1 MMRMTLARTALAMVL
16 AATGL
21 AIAPGAYAQNA
32 PEEIRVDLNLKD
44 ADMKAAIA
52 VLMKQ
57 TGLSI
62 IFEAS
67 DEAFPK
73 ITLNLPRVSADEA
86 LRYICQ
92 AAGAYFKKDDNGVY
106 IISRRKP
113 VEAAPVTTP
122 TTTPVVPE
130 KKKLYK
136 ISMKHADAEDVYA
149 QMAWGVVL
157 DPMRGFKEIN
167 RFKEITNANRQ
178 IQGLGSQSVYLQGQD
193 ERGLTQYRPM
203 NSQSLNNPVTNRG
216 TEAGNGV
223 SLPDENGAQFGGG
236 GLSGGGGGLGGGFGG
251 GGQGGG
257 FGGGGQG
264 GGFGGGGQGAG
275 GGNLTGGQ
283 GLLPN
288 LDYITYDP
296 NDNSIIIRATEAEYQ
311 QLLQYVQ
318 EFDIAPKQVTV
329 KVEFITTTSSLSKSI
344 GFDWLYS
351 RGTIFAGNTPGTF
364 ARTSDPIF
372 LSYGT
377 GNIMTRMR
385 TLLQDGNGRVVA
397 SPVLR
402 TLNNQPAIVSQG
414 VNTAIF
420 QTVVASIGNGQVIRQ
435 TQAQYITVGTTL
447 ALRPRINQDGT
458 VTMFLA
464 PSIQQLGQFRRDAD
478 GNEYPDT
485 SFQTIAVVARVRSG
499 DTIALAG
506 FTNKSDTGSGSK
518 FPVLGDLPIIGQF
531 FRSSNREKNLSE
543 LLIFVTPTV
552 IDEDQGG
559 IGP

>member
-1 MMRMTLARTALAMVL
+1 MRMTLVRTALALVL
-16 AATGL
+16 AGTGL
-21 AIAPGAYAQNA
+21 AISPGAFAQNV
-32 PEEIRVDLNLKD
+32 PEEVRVDLNLKD

-52 VLMKQ
+52 VLMRQ

-62 IFEAS
+62 IFEAT
-67 DEAFPK
+67 DEPFPK

-86 LRYICQ
+86 LKYICQ
-92 AAGAYFKKDDNGVY
+92 AAGAYYRKDDNGVY

-113 VEAAPVTTP
+113 VEAAPVQP
-122 TTTPVVPE
+122 PINPPVVSE

-136 ISMKHADAEDVYA
+136 IGMKHADAEDVYA

-167 RFKEITNANRQ
+167 RFRDLTNPNKQ
-178 IQGLGSQSVYLQGQD
+178 IQNSGGQAVFLQGQD
-193 ERGLTQYRPM
+193 ERGMSQYRPM
-203 NSQSLNNPVTNRG
+203 NSQMLSNPVVNRG
-216 TEAGNGV
+216 EGANGV
-223 SLPDENGAQFGGG
+223 TLPEEGAAQFGGG
-236 GLSGGGGGLGGGFGG
+236 GGLTGGGGGLGGGGFG

-257 FGGGGQG
+257 GLGGGQG
-264 GGFGGGGQGAG
+264 GGQGGQ
-275 GGNLTGGQ
+275 LSGGQ
-283 GLLPN
+283 GLIPEGI
-288 LDYITYDP
+288 DYITYDP
-296 NDNSIIIRATEAEYQ
+296 NDNSIIILATEAQYQ

-318 EFDIAPKQVTV
+318 EFDVAPKQVTV

-344 GFDWLYS
+344 GFDWLYT
-351 RGTIFAGNTPGTF
+351 RGTLFAGNTPGTF

-377 GNIMTRMR
+377 GNIQTRMR
-385 TLLQDGNGRVVA
+385 TLLQDGHGRVVA
-397 SPVLR
+397 SPILR
-402 TLNNQPAIVSQG
+402 TLNNQPAVVSQG

-447 ALRPRINQDGT
+447 ALRPRINNDNT